1 MIQAF
6 GANKWAKFCI
16 DRWAGKDSSKLAKLR
31 EHDAMNIYM
40 ESFKAKGVLEA
51 TCDDYRAGSVED
63 VEEQNVDQKEG
74 RKVNTDVSFRLS
86 VAKKRGLTS
95 TVTCYLF
102 LGLHR

>member
-6 GANKWAKFCI
+6 GADKWVKFCI
-16 DRWAGKDSSKLAKLR
+16 DRWAGEDSSRLAKLQ

-51 TCDDYRAGSVED
+51 TCDDYRGGSAED

-74 RKVNTDVSFRLS
+74 RKVDTDVSFRLS
-86 VAKKRGLTS
+86 VAKNRGLTFA
-95 TVTCYLF
+95 VTCCLF
-102 LGLHR
+102 FGLHR